1 MFGIGMPE
9 LILIMVVALIVIGP
23 KKLPDLAK
31 SLGRAI
37 GEFKKATREF
47 KETIELDHG
56 LDDVKKTFNEMNKD
70 ITETIDVNIK
80 ERKSDQS
87 MPGVP
92 DTANSET
99 TAEKEKSE
107 GRTDDS

>member
-31 SLGRAI
+31 SLGRAL

-47 KETIELDHG
+47 KETIEFDHG

-70 ITETIDVNIK
+70 ITETIDVNSK
-80 ERKSDQS
+80 EKKSDQS
-87 MPGVP
+87 VPGVA
-92 DTANSET
+92 DTAKSET
-99 TAEKEKSE
+99 TEEKEKSE

>member
-31 SLGRAI
+31 SLGRAL

-70 ITETIDVNIK
+70 IKETIDVTIK
-80 ERKSDQS
+80 EGKSDQS
-87 MPGVP
+87 MSGIP
-92 DTANSET
+92 DPVKNET
-99 TAEKEKSE
+99 TAAKEKSE

>member
-31 SLGRAI
+31 SLGRAL

-47 KETIELDHG
+47 KETIELEHG

-70 ITETIDVNIK
+70 IKETIDVGLR
-80 ERKSDQS
+80 EEKSDHIV
-87 MPGVP
+87 PGVS
-92 DTANSET
+92 DQVKRET
-99 TAEKEKSE
+99 TAEKDKSE
-107 GRTDDS
+107 GPTDDS

>member
-31 SLGRAI
+31 SLGRAL

-56 LDDVKKTFNEMNKD
+56 LDDVKKTFNSMNKD

-80 ERKSDQS
+80 EKKSDQS
-87 MPGVP
+87 VPGVP
-92 DTANSET
+92 DTAKSET
-99 TAEKEKSE
+99 TAEKEQSE
-107 GRTDDS
+107 GSTDDS